1 MIREK
6 WVDLAKGIA
15 IIAVVLGH
23 IDFVYPSN
31 KLLPL
36 SDLLAEFWHV
46 PVFFLIG
53 GFFLKEDKLIHPFS
67 FIKGKI
73 KNLYLLLLYI
83 YVPVLLLHN
92 LFISIGFYDLQQDYS
107 GKYVTIWNL
116 YDLLWNIFKAI
127 FFAGREPILGAMW
140 FVYVLFLALCFL
152 SLLSWGLKKAI
163 ADSKRFEQMRCVL
176 LLSLAILSCLFTN
189 LYGLTIPRFS
199 NVFTAS
205 WLIYVGM
212 LVNQRHRIQYSSGFV
227 LTLCII
233 LVFHLILL
241 HKGSVALNTNKYD
254 DVVMLTMSSL
264 SFLYI
269 ICFFSKKVQDTYAG
283 RVLSAVGKDSF
294 YIMGLQFIGFK
305 MGSII
310 LISVG
315 CDVALSS
322 LRAPAGENFLL
333 FVFYLFIGVFVPIV
347 IIKTIRFAKNIVFCF
362 ITHH

>member
-1 MIREK
+1 MNREK
-6 WVDLAKGIA
+6 WVDIAKGIA

-36 SDLLAEFWHV
+36 SDMLAEFWHV
-46 PVFFLIG
+46 PSFFLIG
-53 GFFLKEDKLIHPFS
+53 GFFLKEEKLIRPFS

-73 KNLYLLLLYI
+73 MNLYLLLLYI

-92 LFISIGFYDLQQDYS
+92 LFINIGFYDLQQNYS
-107 GKYVTIWNL
+107 GKNVTIWNG
-116 YDLLWNIFKAI
+116 YELLLNILKAI

-140 FVYVLFLALCFL
+140 FVYVLFLALCFM
-152 SLLSWGLKKAI
+152 SILSWGLKKAI
-163 ADSKRFEQMRCVL
+163 ADNKRFEQMRFVL

-189 LYGLTIPRFS
+189 LYSLTIPRFS

-212 LVNQRHRIQYSSGFV
+212 LINQRRRIQYSSGFV
-227 LTLCII
+227 LSLCVI

-241 HKGSVALNTNKYD
+241 HKGSIALNTNKYD

-269 ICFFSKKVQDTYAG
+269 ICFFSKKIQDTYAG
-283 RVLSAVGKDSF
+283 RVLNAVGKDSF

-305 MGSII
+305 IGSII
-310 LISVG
+310 LNSVG
-315 CDVALSS
+315 CDVALAS
-322 LRAPAGENFLL
+322 LKAPAGDNILF
-333 FVFYLFIGVFVPIV
+333 FVFYLLIGVFIPLV
-347 IIKTIRFAKNIVFCF
+347 IISIVRYIRKSIVSF
-362 ITHH
+362 IANY